1 MAVPELRV
9 SVQPMRIIAG
19 KAKGRRLIAP
29 DSKGTR
35 PVTDRVREAVFSIL
49 GSWVEEA
56 SVLDLYAGSGS
67 FGLEALSR
75 GARTATFVENG
86 AKALIALRRNIETVG
101 LGGTVVS
108 STVSDYLNRSAG
120 ELRPGVHGSSL
131 DPADGDRWTPTWSVS
146 TRLLAP
152 GGEVVVSRRHSDEEP
167 AIPVTW
173 GVATDR
179 RYGDTR
185 IFRYAKESETR

>member
-1 MAVPELRV
+1 
-9 SVQPMRIIAG
+9 MRIIAG
-19 KAKGRRLIAP
+19 TAKGRRLVAP
-29 DSKGTR
+29 DTKGTR

-86 AKALIALRRNIETVG
+86 AKALLALRRNIESVG

-108 STVSDYLNRSAG
+108 STVSDYLNRSA
-120 ELRPGVHGSSL
+120 SSYHLVFMDPPWDQPTDVMAADLGRL
-131 DPADGDRWTPTWSVS
+131 DP
-146 TRLLAP
+146 LLTA
-152 GGEVVVSRRHSDEEP
+152 GGEVIVSRRRSDEP
-167 AIPVTW
+167 PPIPVTW
-173 GVATDR
+173 AVATDR

-185 IFRYAKESETR
+185 IFRYEKKSETR

>member
-1 MAVPELRV
+1 
-9 SVQPMRIIAG
+9 MRIIAG
-19 KAKGRRLIAP
+19 TAKGRRLIAP

-35 PVTDRVREAVFSIL
+35 PVTDRVREAVFSIV
-49 GSWVEEA
+49 GAWVEEA
-56 SVLDLYAGSGS
+56 NVLDLYAGSGS

-75 GARTATFVENG
+75 GARAATFVENG
-86 AKALIALRRNIETVG
+86 AKALIALRRNIETLD

-120 ELRPGVHGSSL
+120 SYDLVFMDPPWEQPTEIMSADLGRL
-131 DPADGDRWTPTWSVS
+131 DMV
-146 TRLLAP
+146 LAP
-152 GGEVVVSRRHSDEEP
+152 AAQVVVSRRYSDGEP

-185 IFRYAKESETR
+185 IFRYAKESDTR

>member
-1 MAVPELRV
+1 MAVPQLRV
-9 SVQPMRIIAG
+9 SVQQMRIIAG
-19 KAKGRRLIAP
+19 AAKGRRLIAP

-35 PVTDRVREAVFSIL
+35 PVTDRVREAVFSIV

-56 SVLDLYAGSGS
+56 NVLDLYAGSGS

-75 GARTATFVENG
+75 GARATTFVENG

-108 STVSDYLNRSAG
+108 SSVSDYLSRAAGSYDLVFMDPPWTQPTEVMSADLG
-120 ELRPGVHGSSL
+120 RL
-131 DPADGDRWTPTWSVS
+131 DPV
-146 TRLLAP
+146 LASSA
-152 GGEVVVSRRHSDEEP
+152 EVVVSRRHSDEEP
-167 AIPVTW
+167 QIPVTW

-185 IFRYAKESETR
+185 IFRYAKESETG

>member
-1 MAVPELRV
+1 
-9 SVQPMRIIAG
+9 MRIIAG
-19 KAKGRRLIAP
+19 TAKGRRLVAP

-49 GSWVEEA
+49 GTWVEEA

-75 GARTATFVENG
+75 GAGAATFVENG
-86 AKALIALRRNIETVG
+86 AKALLALRRNIETVG
-101 LGGTVVS
+101 LGGKVVS
-108 STVSDYLNRSAG
+108 STVSAFLDRSAG
-120 ELRPGVHGSSL
+120 RHHLVFMDPPWEQPTEVMTADLGRL
-131 DPADGDRWTPTWSVS
+131 DH
-146 TRLLAP
+146 LLAA
-152 GGEVVVSRRHSDEEP
+152 GGEVVVSRRHSDDVP
-167 AIPVTW
+167 LIPVTW

>member
-1 MAVPELRV
+1 
-9 SVQPMRIIAG
+9 MRIIAG
-19 KAKGRRLIAP
+19 MAKGRRLIAP

-56 SVLDLYAGSGS
+56 SVLDLYAGSGA

-75 GARTATFVENG
+75 GARAATFVENG
-86 AKALIALRRNIETVG
+86 GKALIALRRNVETVG

-120 ELRPGVHGSSL
+120 SYDLVFMDPPWTQPTEIMDADLERL
-131 DPADGDRWTPTWSVS
+131 DPV
-146 TRLLAP
+146 LAP

-167 AIPVTW
+167 SIPVTW

-185 IFRYAKESETR
+185 IFRYAKEPESR

>member
-1 MAVPELRV
+1 
-9 SVQPMRIIAG
+9 MRIIAG
-19 KAKGRRLIAP
+19 TAKGRRLIAP

-35 PVTDRVREAVFSIL
+35 PVTDRVREAVFSIV
-49 GSWVEEA
+49 GAWVEEA
-56 SVLDLYAGSGS
+56 NVLDLYAGSGS

-75 GARTATFVENG
+75 GARVATFVENG
-86 AKALIALRRNIETVG
+86 AKALIALRRNIETLD

-120 ELRPGVHGSSL
+120 SYDLVFMDPPWEQPTEIMSADLGRL
-131 DPADGDRWTPTWSVS
+131 DMV
-146 TRLLAP
+146 LAP
-152 GGEVVVSRRHSDEEP
+152 AAQVVVSRRYSDGEP

-185 IFRYAKESETR
+185 IFRYAKESDTR

>member
-1 MAVPELRV
+1 
-9 SVQPMRIIAG
+9 MRIIAG
-19 KAKGRRLIAP
+19 TAKGRRLVAP

-49 GSWVEEA
+49 GTWVEEA

-75 GARTATFVENG
+75 GAGAATFVENG
-86 AKALIALRRNIETVG
+86 AKALLALRRNIETVG
-101 LGGTVVS
+101 LGGKVVS
-108 STVSDYLNRSAG
+108 STVSAFLDRSAG
-120 ELRPGVHGSSL
+120 SYHLVFMDPPWEQPTEVMTADLGRL
-131 DPADGDRWTPTWSVS
+131 D
-146 TRLLAP
+146 RLLAA
-152 GGEVVVSRRHSDEEP
+152 GGEVVVSRRHSDEVP
-167 AIPVTW
+167 LIPVTW